1 MLVTIFYPA
10 NSGPSQ
16 TDAISEP
23 GTNLKLVTNIFCLHH
38 QWIRH
43 QGNKCQYESIGLSS
57 IIYTN
62 GSLHQQK
69 SSKWKLM
76 FKSIES
82 KNDLNDE
89 QISLTPGFD
98 TEWNYAELDVLELTK
113 SN

>member
-1 MLVTIFYPA
+1 
-10 NSGPSQ
+10 
-16 TDAISEP
+16 
-23 GTNLKLVTNIFCLHH
+23 
-38 QWIRH
+38 
-43 QGNKCQYESIGLSS
+43 
-57 IIYTN
+57 
-62 GSLHQQK
+62 
-69 SSKWKLM
+69 M